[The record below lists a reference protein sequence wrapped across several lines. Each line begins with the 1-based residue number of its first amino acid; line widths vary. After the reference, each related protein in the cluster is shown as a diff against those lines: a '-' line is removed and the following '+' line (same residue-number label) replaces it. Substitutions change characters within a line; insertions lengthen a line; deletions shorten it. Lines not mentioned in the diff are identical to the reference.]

1 MAKVSIIPRGIA
13 ALGYTQQLPTEDRY
27 LLRKSELLDR
37 IDVYLG
43 GRVAEE
49 LVFGDVST
57 GAQNDLQ
64 MATDLA
70 RHMVTQYGM
79 SEQLGLATFE
89 LPAGGTLYAM
99 PPGQRREYSERT
111 ARLID
116 ADIGR
121 LLSEAHERVRATLN
135 ERRKLLDALAHALL
149 EKETVDREAL
159 DVLLRQEQQA
169 APPRE
174 LVQRQG

>member
-1 MAKVSIIPRGIA
+1 
-13 ALGYTQQLPTEDRY
+13 
-27 LLRKSELLDR
+27 
-37 IDVYLG
+37 
-43 GRVAEE
+43 VAEE

-79 SEQLGLATFE
+79 SERLGLAAFE
-89 LPAGGTLYAM
+89 QGAGSMPYGPATGSH
-99 PPGQRREYSERT
+99 RDYSERT

-116 ADIGR
+116 ADIAR
-121 LLSEAHERVRATLN
+121 LLDEAHERVRATLR
-135 ERRKLLDALAHALL
+135 ERRGLLDTLAHALL

-159 DVLLRQEQQA
+159 DALIALR
-169 APPRE
+169 
-174 LVQRQG
+174 

>member
-1 MAKVSIIPRGIA
+1 VSIIPRGIA
-13 ALGYTQQLPTEDRY
+13 ALGYTPQLPTEDRY
-27 LLRKSELLDR
+27 LLKKSELLDR

-57 GAQNDLQ
+57 GAQNDLE

-89 LPAGGTLYAM
+89 QAVGSALYAA
-99 PPGQRREYSERT
+99 PLSQRREYSERT
-111 ARLID
+111 ARMID
-116 ADIGR
+116 ADIAH
-121 LLSEAHERVRATLN
+121 LLDDAHERVRATLR
-135 ERRKLLDALAHALL
+135 ERRQLLDRLAHVLL

-159 DVLLRQEQQA
+159 DALIALR
-169 APPRE
+169 
-174 LVQRQG
+174 